1 MNEGLALSDLSPDE
15 RAEAEAVLDAL
26 CQVVARELIR
36 RAVASV
42 IAKDGGT
49 PYHARTVH

>member
-26 CQVVARELIR
+26 CQVVARELIS
-36 RAVASV
+36 RAVAAV
-42 IAKDGGT
+42 LAKDGGT
-49 PYHARTVH
+49 PFQPRTIH